1 MPTTTCCDVTVTEP
15 GTEPTATSADQV
27 LLDQPIKIVE
37 RDGVRYTLL
46 GTAHISQASV
56 NAVRALIASQRFDTV
71 AVELDRNRHRALT
84 GADSLVELD
93 LFAIVRSGKAGL
105 VAANLA
111 LAAYQRRLAEQ
122 LGIEPGAELK
132 AACTSADEVGLRLWL
147 IDRDIG
153 VTLRRAWNSLGW
165 WSRAKLA
172 SGLGASLLF
181 DSTVEEDEIER
192 LKEGDLLE
200 SSFGEFARQ
209 SPPLFTALIDE
220 RDHYMAA
227 CLREQ
232 SAQGEARAVLA
243 VVGAGHLHGL
253 AQALQHDEGEPAAMR
268 AELDSTPESS
278 QIPWFTIGLIA
289 FLLGGFAWGFSRG
302 DGLGMQ
308 LALGWVLTT
317 GTLGALGCIIAG
329 GHPLSVLSAFVA
341 SPLTPLHPAL
351 SSGMVSAAVEAW
363 LRKPTYRDFLYLR
376 DDTITIK
383 GWWRNRVARVMV
395 NFFLTNLGT
404 ALGVWIAGAAIL
416 SKLI

>member
-1 MPTTTCCDVTVTEP
+1 MAIYCDATVTEP
-15 GTEPTATSADQV
+15 NTDSTATSADQA
-27 LLDQPIKIVE
+27 LREQPVKIVE

-56 NAVRALIASQRFDTV
+56 DAVRALIASGRFDTV
-71 AVELDRNRHRALT
+71 AVELDHARHRALT
-84 GADSLVELD
+84 GADTLNELD
-93 LFAIVRSGKAGL
+93 LFAIIRGGKAGL

-132 AACTSADEVGLRLWL
+132 AACNSADDAQLRLWL

-153 VTLRRAWNSLGW
+153 ITLRRAWNSLGW

-181 DSTVEEDEIER
+181 DSTVEQDEIER

-227 CLREQ
+227 RLREH
-232 SAQGEARAVLA
+232 SAQGEAREVLA
-243 VVGAGHLHGL
+243 VVGAGHLNGL
-253 AQALQHDEGEPAAMR
+253 AQALQSDQGVPAELR
-268 AELDSTPESS
+268 AELDSTPETSR
-278 QIPWFTIGLIA
+278 IPWFTIALSA
-289 FLLGGFAWGFSRG
+289 FLLGGFAWGFARG

-317 GTLGALGCIIAG
+317 GTLGAVGCLIAG
-329 GHPLSVLSAFVA
+329 GHPFSVLAAFIA

-376 DDTITIK
+376 DDTLTLK

-416 SKLI
+416 GKLI